1 MDTSLLAVA
10 TITWARTPFEEEQ
23 LCRSLERLADEHLPV
38 AVADAGSDPDFTAF
52 LSRLPGFEVAVPSER
67 GLVAQVM
74 ASMSLAARFDTPF
87 ILYTESDKALF
98 FERGLRTL
106 IRRAQERRQGCDLGV
121 ALASRSPESFQTYP
135 PMQRYTEGVINH
147 LCGELIGSPGDCS
160 YGPFV
165 LTRALVP
172 QLLTMRQHLGWG
184 WRHFA
189 FRAAHRLGLGVD
201 HVIDEHRCP
210 PDQRVEDDAERLH
223 RLRQLSENI
232 LGLIEQP

>member
-1 MDTSLLAVA
+1 MDTSLVAVA
-10 TITWARTPFEEEQ
+10 TITWARTPVEEER
-23 LCRSLERLADEHLPV
+23 LRRSLERLAEEHLLV
-38 AVADAGSDPDFTAF
+38 AVADAGFDRDFTEF
-52 LSRLPGFEVAVPSER
+52 LSHLPGFEVTVPSER
-67 GLVAQVM
+67 GLVAQVT
-74 ASMSLAARFDTPF
+74 ASMNLAARYDTPF

-98 FERGLRTL
+98 FERGLRAFVQ
-106 IRRAQERRQGCDLGV
+106 RAAEHRHGRDLGV

-135 PMQRYTEGVINH
+135 PMQRYTESVVNH
-147 LCGELIGSPGDCS
+147 LCGELVGCPGDYS

-165 LTRALVP
+165 LSRALVP

-189 FRAAHRLGLGVD
+189 FRAAHRLGLEVD
-201 HVIDEHRCP
+201 HVMDEHPCP

-232 LGLIEQP
+232 LGLIEP